1 MNVDILKSNII
12 DMIIDM
18 GENEI
23 KTLELP
29 PSDLSDVIYSICVD
43 IRHGVYLELKR
54 KGIIKD

>member
-1 MNVDILKSNII
+1 MKTDELKSSII

-43 IRHGVYLELKR
+43 LRHGVYLELKKR
-54 KGIIKD
+54 GIIKD